1 MSEDAKRA
9 STESPDS
16 APSPSSSS
24 KRNVVTAAPVERD
37 SFSDVG
43 SAAAAASSP
52 CLRNA
57 ATAAPGEKVAS
68 LESADGAESVRAY
81 DEDEIAHTVPCSCFA
96 WSRERVRLCL
106 CGCTSASIVLVVRL
120 LLDWHSGTTYVIHS
134 FIVFFDMV
142 LIHVFTC
149 SPWLSASGEVVTYL
163 AVLAFYITKHRIF
176 ELLETVAIAALCSI
190 HLIRSRNK
198 HLDHE
203 HALQEELTAL
213 KHSVRGAA
221 RVLPGD
227 LEGGGPHDASTAS
240 VEPPTPPY
248 SLAPAKARRRWRED
262 FYDHVSLGARFKRCL
277 HHAARREITR
287 PVDFPRSSSTVPLAS
302 CTLRFSDSSWTT

>member
-1 MSEDAKRA
+1 MSEDAKPA
-9 STESPDS
+9 STES
-16 APSPSSSS
+16 
-24 KRNVVTAAPVERD
+24 
-37 SFSDVG
+37 
-43 SAAAAASSP
+43 
-52 CLRNA
+52 LQNA

-176 ELLETVAIAALCSI
+176 ELMETVCIAALCSI

-203 HALQEELTAL
+203 HQLQEELTAL
-213 KHSVRGAA
+213 KHSVRSAR
-221 RVLPGD
+221 RVLPD
-227 LEGGGPHDASTAS
+227 LEGGAPVSSEASIT
-240 VEPPTPPY
+240 PPPPPY

-262 FYDHVSLGARFKRCL
+262 FYDHVPLRRSFQEVAFTALPEERSPESDPTGRFPTQFLDGAAGVMYTSFLGLILDDLIALGTGKYKKC
-277 HHAARREITR
+277 
-287 PVDFPRSSSTVPLAS
+287 
-302 CTLRFSDSSWTT
+302 

>member
-1 MSEDAKRA
+1 MSEDTKRA
-9 STESPDS
+9 STVSADS
-16 APSPSSSS
+16 AS
-24 KRNVVTAAPVERD
+24 NDAAPVERD
-37 SFSDVG
+37 SS
-43 SAAAAASSP
+43 AASSP

-68 LESADGAESVRAY
+68 LESADESVRAY
-81 DEDEIAHTVPCSCFA
+81 DEDEIVHTVPCSCYG
-96 WSRERVRLCL
+96 WSQQRVRLCL
-106 CGCTSASIVLVVRL
+106 CGSASSAIVLVVRL

-134 FIVFFDMV
+134 FIVYFDMM
-142 LIHVFTC
+142 LIHLFTC

-163 AVLAFYITKHRIF
+163 AVLAFYLTKHRIF

-203 HALQEELTAL
+203 HQLQEELTAL
-213 KHSVRGAA
+213 KHSVRSA
-221 RVLPGD
+221 RVLPD

-240 VEPPTPPY
+240 KRASTASSITPPPPPY

-262 FYDHVSLGARFKRCL
+262 FYDHFLDGAAGVMYTSFLGLILDDLIALGTGKYKKC
-277 HHAARREITR
+277 
-287 PVDFPRSSSTVPLAS
+287 
-302 CTLRFSDSSWTT
+302 

>member
-9 STESPDS
+9 STE
-16 APSPSSSS
+16 
-24 KRNVVTAAPVERD
+24 T
-37 SFSDVG
+37 
-43 SAAAAASSP
+43 
-52 CLRNA
+52 LRNA

-96 WSRERVRLCL
+96 WSPERVRLCL
-106 CGCTSASIVLVVRL
+106 CGSASAAIVLVVRL

-134 FIVFFDMV
+134 FIVFFDMM
-142 LIHVFTC
+142 LIHLFTS
-149 SPWLSASGEVVTYL
+149 SPWLSVSGEVVTYL
-163 AVLAFYITKHRIF
+163 AVIAFYFTQHRIF
-176 ELLETVAIAALCSI
+176 ELLETVCIAALCSV

-203 HALQEELTAL
+203 RELQEELTAL
-213 KHSVRGAA
+213 KHSVRSA
-221 RVLPGD
+221 RVLPD

-240 VEPPTPPY
+240 KRASTASSITPPPPPY

-262 FYDHVSLGARFKRCL
+262 FYDHFLDGAAGVMYTSFLGLILDDLIALGTGKYKKC
-277 HHAARREITR
+277 
-287 PVDFPRSSSTVPLAS
+287 
-302 CTLRFSDSSWTT
+302 

>member
-1 MSEDAKRA
+1 MSEDARRA
-9 STESPDS
+9 STESADS
-16 APSPSSSS
+16 ASS
-24 KRNVVTAAPVERD
+24 TPT
-37 SFSDVG
+37 
-43 SAAAAASSP
+43 
-52 CLRNA
+52 LRNA

-68 LESADGAESVRAY
+68 LESADESVRAY

-163 AVLAFYITKHRIF
+163 AVLAFYLTKHRIF

-203 HALQEELTAL
+203 HQLQEELTAL
-213 KHSVRGAA
+213 KHSVRSA
-221 RVLPGD
+221 RVLPRD
-227 LEGGGPHDASTAS
+227 LECGGPHDASTAS
-240 VEPPTPPY
+240 KPASIEPPPPPY

-262 FYDHVSLGARFKRCL
+262 FYDHVPLGARFKRCL
-277 HHAARREITR
+277 HRAARREITR
-287 PVDFPRSSSTVPLAS
+287 PVDFPRSSSTVPRAS
-302 CTLRFSDSSWTT
+302 CIRLSSGSSWTT

>member
-1 MSEDAKRA
+1 MSEDTKRA
-9 STESPDS
+9 STVSADS
-16 APSPSSSS
+16 AS
-24 KRNVVTAAPVERD
+24 NDAAPVERD
-37 SFSDVG
+37 SS
-43 SAAAAASSP
+43 AASSP

-68 LESADGAESVRAY
+68 LESADESVRAY
-81 DEDEIAHTVPCSCFA
+81 DEDEIVHTVPCSCYG
-96 WSRERVRLCL
+96 WSQQRVRLCL
-106 CGCTSASIVLVVRL
+106 CGSASSAIVLVVRL

-134 FIVFFDMV
+134 FIVYFDMM
-142 LIHVFTC
+142 LIHLFTC

-176 ELLETVAIAALCSI
+176 ELMETVAIAALCSI

-203 HALQEELTAL
+203 HQLQEELTAL
-213 KHSVRGAA
+213 KHSVRSA
-221 RVLPGD
+221 RVLPRD

-240 VEPPTPPY
+240 KHASTESSIMPPAPPY

-262 FYDHVSLGARFKRCL
+262 FYDHFLDGAAGVMYTSFLGLILDDLIALGTGKYKKC
-277 HHAARREITR
+277 
-287 PVDFPRSSSTVPLAS
+287 
-302 CTLRFSDSSWTT
+302 

>member
-1 MSEDAKRA
+1 MPTASQNAVGGTGQDTPSSEI
-9 STESPDS
+9 DS
-16 APSPSSSS
+16 AVSTP
-24 KRNVVTAAPVERD
+24 T
-37 SFSDVG
+37 
-43 SAAAAASSP
+43 
-52 CLRNA
+52 LRNA

-68 LESADGAESVRAY
+68 LESADESVRAY

-120 LLDWHSGTTYVIHS
+120 LLDWYSGTTYVIHS
-134 FIVFFDMV
+134 FIVFFDMM
-142 LIHVFTC
+142 LIHLFTC

-176 ELLETVAIAALCSI
+176 ELMETVAIAVLCSI

-213 KHSVRGAA
+213 KHSVRSA
-221 RVLPGD
+221 RVLPD
-227 LEGGGPHDASTAS
+227 LEGGGPHDASKRASTAS
-240 VEPPTPPY
+240 SITPPAPPY

-262 FYDHVSLGARFKRCL
+262 FYDHVPNGARFKRCL
-277 HHAARREITR
+277 HRAARREITR
-287 PVDFPRSSSTVPLAS
+287 PVDFPHSSSTVPLA
-302 CTLRFSDSSWTT
+302 

>member
-1 MSEDAKRA
+1 MSEDTKRA
-9 STESPDS
+9 STVSADS
-16 APSPSSSS
+16 AS
-24 KRNVVTAAPVERD
+24 NDAAPVERD
-37 SFSDVG
+37 SS
-43 SAAAAASSP
+43 AASSP

-68 LESADGAESVRAY
+68 LESADESVRAY
-81 DEDEIAHTVPCSCFA
+81 DEDEIVHTVPCSCYG
-96 WSRERVRLCL
+96 WSQQRVRLCL
-106 CGCTSASIVLVVRL
+106 CGSASSAIVLVVRL

-134 FIVFFDMV
+134 FIVYFDMM
-142 LIHVFTC
+142 LIHLFTC

-163 AVLAFYITKHRIF
+163 AVLAFYLTKHRIF

-203 HALQEELTAL
+203 HQLQEELTAL

-227 LEGGGPHDASTAS
+227 LEGGGPVSTEGS
-240 VEPPTPPY
+240 IEPPPPPY

-262 FYDHVSLGARFKRCL
+262 FYDHFLDGAAGVMYTSFLGLILDDLIALGTGKYKKC
-277 HHAARREITR
+277 
-287 PVDFPRSSSTVPLAS
+287 
-302 CTLRFSDSSWTT
+302 

>member
-1 MSEDAKRA
+1 
-9 STESPDS
+9 
-16 APSPSSSS
+16 
-24 KRNVVTAAPVERD
+24 
-37 SFSDVG
+37 
-43 SAAAAASSP
+43 
-52 CLRNA
+52 
-57 ATAAPGEKVAS
+57 
-68 LESADGAESVRAY
+68 
-81 DEDEIAHTVPCSCFA
+81 
-96 WSRERVRLCL
+96 
-106 CGCTSASIVLVVRL
+106 
-120 LLDWHSGTTYVIHS
+120 
-134 FIVFFDMV
+134 MV

-176 ELLETVAIAALCSI
+176 ELMETVAIAALCSI

-203 HALQEELTAL
+203 HQLQEELTAL

-240 VEPPTPPY
+240 KIASIEPPTPPY

-262 FYDHVSLGARFKRCL
+262 FYDHFLDGAAGVMYTSFLGLILDDLIALGTGKYKKC
-277 HHAARREITR
+277 
-287 PVDFPRSSSTVPLAS
+287 
-302 CTLRFSDSSWTT
+302 

>member
-9 STESPDS
+9 STESADS
-16 APSPSSSS
+16 APSPSST
-24 KRNVVTAAPVERD
+24 RNVITAAPVERD
-37 SFSDVG
+37 SFSNAG
-43 SAAAAASSP
+43 SAASSP

-57 ATAAPGEKVAS
+57 ATAKPGEKVAS
-68 LESADGAESVRAY
+68 LESADESVRAY

-149 SPWLSASGEVVTYL
+149 SPWLSASGEAVTYL
-163 AVLAFYITKHRIF
+163 AVLAFYIAKHRIF
-176 ELLETVAIAALCSI
+176 ELLETVMIAALCSI

-203 HALQEELTAL
+203 HELQQELTAL
-213 KHSVRGAA
+213 KHSVRSA
-221 RVLPGD
+221 RVPGD
-227 LEGGGPHDASTAS
+227 LEGGGPHDAADVSTAS
-240 VEPPTPPY
+240 KHASTESTQSSIAPPPPPY

-262 FYDHVSLGARFKRCL
+262 FYDHFLDGAAGVMYTSFLGLILDDLIALGTGKYKKC
-277 HHAARREITR
+277 
-287 PVDFPRSSSTVPLAS
+287 
-302 CTLRFSDSSWTT
+302 

>member
-1 MSEDAKRA
+1 M
-9 STESPDS
+9 
-16 APSPSSSS
+16 
-24 KRNVVTAAPVERD
+24 
-37 SFSDVG
+37 
-43 SAAAAASSP
+43 
-52 CLRNA
+52 
-57 ATAAPGEKVAS
+57 
-68 LESADGAESVRAY
+68 
-81 DEDEIAHTVPCSCFA
+81 
-96 WSRERVRLCL
+96 CL

-213 KHSVRGAA
+213 KHSVRSA
-221 RVLPGD
+221 RVLPRD

-240 VEPPTPPY
+240 KRASTASSITPPAPPY